1 MPWVTENPA
10 CGKRMDEDFPRLLGA
25 VELATGLKWAQ
36 RPNMEPNPSSSAGP
50 NRSPQTAAEQVTH
63 AHTLLKSLEEKV
75 GEHPELGQA
84 IHKLE
89 MALAILGVQ
98 TGGML

>member
-1 MPWVTENPA
+1 MQPNVSTNPTPKA
-10 CGKRMDEDFPRLLGA
+10 E
-25 VELATGLKWAQ
+25 
-36 RPNMEPNPSSSAGP
+36 
-50 NRSPQTAAEQVTH
+50 TAAEQVTH
-63 AHTLLKSLEEKV
+63 AHTLLKSLEARV
-75 GEHPELGQA
+75 GQHPELGQA

>member
-1 MPWVTENPA
+1 M
-10 CGKRMDEDFPRLLGA
+10 
-25 VELATGLKWAQ
+25 Q
-36 RPNMEPNPSSSAGP
+36 PNPSNLTNP
-50 NRSPQTAAEQVTH
+50 NRNPETAAEQVTH
-63 AHTLLKSLEEKV
+63 AHTLLKSLEERV
-75 GEHPELGQA
+75 GQHPELGQA